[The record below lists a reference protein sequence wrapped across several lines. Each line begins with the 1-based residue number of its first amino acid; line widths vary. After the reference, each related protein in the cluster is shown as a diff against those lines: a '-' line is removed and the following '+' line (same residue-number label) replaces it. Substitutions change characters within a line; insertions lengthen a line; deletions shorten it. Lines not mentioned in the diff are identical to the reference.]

1 MKYSEIKQL
10 KKDLHAMDCE
20 EWREAIND
28 CRGTNEVEL
37 QGGDFRLILAADIDD
52 IMKSE
57 LGGDGGDILGYFN
70 ASFLQDVT
78 GIDYSVFEAMQKVD
92 AQEAIGKLVIS
103 MDKLAD
109 LQKQYVSA
117 DGYGHHFAH
126 YDGEEHELTINGA
139 NWYAFR
145 TN

>member
-28 CRGTNEVEL
+28 CQGTNEIEL

-52 IMKSE
+52 IMESE
-57 LGGDGGDILGYFN
+57 LGNDEYILGCFN

-78 GIDYSVFEAMQKVD
+78 GMDRAVFEAMQK
-92 AQEAIGKLVIS
+92 AEAHEAIGKLIIS

-109 LQKQYVSA
+109 LQEQYVSA
-117 DGYGHHFAH
+117 DGYGHHFAQ
-126 YDGEEHELTINGA
+126 YDGNEHELTINGA
-139 NWYAFR
+139 DWYAFR
-145 TN
+145 IN

>member
-10 KKDLHAMDCE
+10 KKDLAAIDCE

-52 IMKSE
+52 IMESE
-57 LGGDGGDILGYFN
+57 LGNDEYILGCFN

-78 GIDYSVFEAMQKVD
+78 GVEHAVFEAMQK
-92 AQEAIGKLVIS
+92 AEAYGAIGKLVKS
-103 MDKLAD
+103 MDKLSD
-109 LQKQYVSA
+109 LQEQYASA

-126 YDGEEHELTINGA
+126 YDGNAYELVINGA
-139 NWYAFR
+139 DWYAFR
-145 TN
+145 VN